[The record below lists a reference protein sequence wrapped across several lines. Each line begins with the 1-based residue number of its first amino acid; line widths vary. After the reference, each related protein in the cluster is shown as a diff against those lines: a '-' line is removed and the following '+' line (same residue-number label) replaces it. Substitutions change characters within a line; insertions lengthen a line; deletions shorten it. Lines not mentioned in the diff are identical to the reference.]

1 MTASQ
6 VCRAGLSAALL
17 AASAMVTVPLG
28 PVPLTLQTLVLAL
41 LVVALDGRDAVR
53 DVGLYLLL
61 GTLGMPVFSGFAG
74 GVGHLLGPTGG
85 FLWGFFLG
93 TACAA
98 ALRRIPVLP
107 EPARDFAGA
116 LVMLAVSYAA
126 GVAQLCWASGISPAA
141 ALVAGVLPFV
151 GPDLLKL
158 LVGVSAGRA
167 VKRALG
173 APAADRP

>member
-6 VCRAGLSAALL
+6 ACRTGLSAALL
-17 AASAMVTVPLG
+17 SVSAMVTVPLG

-41 LVVALDGRDAVR
+41 LVVALNGKDAVCA
-53 DVGLYLLL
+53 VGLYLLL
-61 GTLGMPVFSGFAG
+61 GALGMPVFSGFAG

-107 EPARDFAGA
+107 DPAREVAGA

-126 GVAQLCWASGISPAA
+126 GTAQLCWVSGLSPTA
-141 ALVAGVLPFV
+141 ALAAGVLPFV

-167 VKRALG
+167 VRRALG